1 VINAEPITKA
11 ATTAKTTANVT
22 GQRRRRAGV
31 GDVVGGS
38 VNWEVDMG
46 KGVPGDHQPATLGS
60 SHRGA
65 PVRDAV
71 ISGHRGDVDTAWKL
85 LGHRDPAVRAAALGA
100 LERLGVLDADT
111 LTSALTDPEPTV
123 RRRACVLAGRAVG
136 SGDDRA
142 GNKSTSDKGAGDK
155 SAVDQRAGDPHLI
168 DALVRVLSTDQS
180 DSVVESSAWALGEAG
195 SGCGESAVEALEHV
209 ASAHAD
215 PLCREAAVAA
225 LGAIGDPA
233 ALDTVL
239 VALEDKPAV
248 RRRAIIALA
257 AFEDPRVDAAWRRG
271 LEDRDWQVRQ
281 AAEDL
286 LGRL

>member
-1 VINAEPITKA
+1 
-11 ATTAKTTANVT
+11 
-22 GQRRRRAGV
+22 
-31 GDVVGGS
+31 
-38 VNWEVDMG
+38 MG
-46 KGVPGDHQPATLGS
+46 KGVPGDHQPATLRS
-60 SHRGA
+60 PHRGA

-71 ISGHRGDVDTAWKL
+71 IAGHRGDVETAWKL
-85 LGHRDPAVRAAALGA
+85 LDHRDPAVRAAALGA
-100 LERLGVLDADT
+100 LERLGVLDIGT
-111 LTSALTDPEPTV
+111 LTGALTDPEPTV

-136 SGDDRA
+136 RGDDRA
-142 GNKSTSDKGAGDK
+142 DDKR
-155 SAVDQRAGDPHLI
+155 AVDQGAGGPRLI
-168 DALVRVLSTDQS
+168 DALVRVLSTDPS

-257 AFEDPRVDAAWRRG
+257 AFDDPRVDAAWRRG